1 MHQWNKKIDSTF
13 KLLAHAS
20 TELYPPKKKELLDI
34 KCQIS
39 KHQQNQK

>member
-20 TELYPPKKKELLDI
+20 IELYKKKEGI
-34 KCQIS
+34 VGY
-39 KHQQNQK
+39 